1 MRAHSEHRWLF
12 PTVGRLFFVLI
23 LVSACATQAHALF
36 PHHENAHKEIEGLE
50 LDWRQAQLSNNISEV
65 DRLLADDY
73 LGISANGTLETK
85 ADELTRRRSGTLHIT
100 QLDLSDIKVRIYGDT
115 AVVTS
120 KADLVGKNGDR
131 DISGRFRYT
140 RVYSNRM
147 GQWRIVSFEASRIS
161 PQPRI
166 GRPALRQLPETQS
179 PDGWPNKTSCSLR
192 IRVRSERWKPGCI
205 LNSAVPAGLILS
217 QSTQD

>member
-12 PTVGRLFFVLI
+12 PTVGRLAFVLI
-23 LVSACATQAHALF
+23 LLSACANQAYALF

-50 LDWRQAQLSNNISEV
+50 LDWRQAQLSNNVSEV

-73 LGISANGTLETK
+73 LGISANGILETK
-85 ADELTRRRSGTLHIT
+85 ADELSRRRSGSLHIT

-120 KADLVGKNGDR
+120 RADLVGKNGDR

-161 PQPRI
+161 P
-166 GRPALRQLPETQS
+166 S
-179 PDGWPNKTSCSLR
+179 HD
-192 IRVRSERWKPGCI
+192 SEDKH
-205 LNSAVPAGLILS
+205 
-217 QSTQD
+217 

>member
-1 MRAHSEHRWLF
+1 MRARSEHRLPF
-12 PTVGRLFFVLI
+12 QTVSKLALI
-23 LVSACATQAHALF
+23 LVLSCWASLPAHAFF
-36 PHHENAHKEIEGLE
+36 PHHESLHKEIEGLE
-50 LDWRQAQLSNNISEV
+50 MEWRRAQLSNNISV
-65 DRLLADDY
+65 IDRLLADDY

-85 ADELTRRRSGTLHIT
+85 ADELTRRRSGSLHIT

-147 GQWRIVSFEASRIS
+147 GQWRIVSFEASRITHNHES
-161 PQPRI
+161 DDQ
-166 GRPALRQLPETQS
+166 
-179 PDGWPNKTSCSLR
+179 K
-192 IRVRSERWKPGCI
+192 
-205 LNSAVPAGLILS
+205 
-217 QSTQD
+217 

>member
-12 PTVGRLFFVLI
+12 STVGRLSLVLVLLSGI
-23 LVSACATQAHALF
+23 PRQAQAVF
-36 PHHENAHKEIEGLE
+36 PHKDGTHKEIEGLE
-50 LDWRQAQLSNNISEV
+50 LDWRQAQLTNNISVV

-85 ADELTRRRSGTLHIT
+85 ADELTRRRTGSYHIT

-120 KADLVGKNGDR
+120 KADVAGKNGDR

-161 PQPRI
+161 KSDES
-166 GRPALRQLPETQS
+166 G
-179 PDGWPNKTSCSLR
+179 DKH
-192 IRVRSERWKPGCI
+192 
-205 LNSAVPAGLILS
+205 
-217 QSTQD
+217 

>member
-23 LVSACATQAHALF
+23 LLSASANPARALF
-36 PHHENAHKEIEGLE
+36 PHHENTHKEIEGLE

-100 QLDLSDIKVRIYGDT
+100 QLDLSDIKVRVYGDT

-120 KADLVGKNGDR
+120 KADVVGKNGDR
-131 DISGRFRYT
+131 DISGKFRYT
-140 RVYSNRM
+140 RVYSNRL
-147 GQWRIVSFEASRIS
+147 GEWRIVSFEASRIS
-161 PQPRI
+161 HNN
-166 GRPALRQLPETQS
+166 E
-179 PDGWPNKTSCSLR
+179 PDGK
-192 IRVRSERWKPGCI
+192 
-205 LNSAVPAGLILS
+205 
-217 QSTQD
+217 

>member
-1 MRAHSEHRWLF
+1 MWAHPEHRWLL
-12 PTVGRLFFVLI
+12 PTVGRLSLI
-23 LVSACATQAHALF
+23 VALIFWFSPPAHAVF
-36 PHHENAHKEIEGLE
+36 PHHDSAHKEIEALE
-50 LDWRQAQLSNNISEV
+50 LDWRQAQLSNNVGEV

-120 KADLVGKNGDR
+120 RADLVGKSGDR

-140 RVYSNRM
+140 RVYSNRQ
-147 GQWRIVSFEASRIS
+147 GQWRIVSFEASRVS
-161 PQPRI
+161 
-166 GRPALRQLPETQS
+166 GE
-179 PDGWPNKTSCSLR
+179 
-192 IRVRSERWKPGCI
+192 ERH
-205 LNSAVPAGLILS
+205 
-217 QSTQD
+217 

>member
-12 PTVGRLFFVLI
+12 PTVGRLFLVLI
-23 LVSACATQAHALF
+23 LLSGCEIQAHALF
-36 PHHENAHKEIEGLE
+36 PHKDNPHKEIEGLE
-50 LDWRQAQLSNNISEV
+50 LDWRQAQLSNSVSEV

-85 ADELTRRRSGTLHIT
+85 ADELTRRRSGSLHIT
-100 QLDLSDIKVRIYGDT
+100 QLELSDIKVRIYVDT

-131 DISGRFRYT
+131 DISGRYRYT

-147 GQWRIVSFEASRIS
+147 GQWRIVSFEASRVS
-161 PQPRI
+161 PSRD
-166 GRPALRQLPETQS
+166 S
-179 PDGWPNKTSCSLR
+179 DDKH
-192 IRVRSERWKPGCI
+192 
-205 LNSAVPAGLILS
+205 
-217 QSTQD
+217 

>member
-23 LVSACATQAHALF
+23 LLSASATQAHALF
-36 PHHENAHKEIEGLE
+36 PHHENPHKEIEGLE
-50 LDWRQAQLSNNISEV
+50 LDWRQAQLSNNIPEV

-100 QLDLSDIKVRIYGDT
+100 QLELSDIKVRIYGDT

-120 KADLVGKNGDR
+120 KAELVGKDGDR
-131 DISGRFRYT
+131 DISGRYRYT

-161 PQPRI
+161 PVHD
-166 GRPALRQLPETQS
+166 S
-179 PDGWPNKTSCSLR
+179 DDKH
-192 IRVRSERWKPGCI
+192 
-205 LNSAVPAGLILS
+205 
-217 QSTQD
+217 

>member
-1 MRAHSEHRWLF
+1 MF
-12 PTVGRLFFVLI
+12 
-23 LVSACATQAHALF
+23 ACGTTGHAFAVF
-36 PHHENAHKEIEGLE
+36 PHHESAHKEIEGLE
-50 LDWRQAQLSNNISEV
+50 LDWRQAQLTNNVSEV

-85 ADELTRRRSGTLHIT
+85 ADELARRRNGSLHIT
-100 QLDLSDIKVRIYGDT
+100 HLDLSDIKVRIYGDT

-140 RVYSNRM
+140 RVYSNRD

-161 PQPRI
+161 N
-166 GRPALRQLPETQS
+166 GEE
-179 PDGWPNKTSCSLR
+179 GKH
-192 IRVRSERWKPGCI
+192 
-205 LNSAVPAGLILS
+205 
-217 QSTQD
+217 